1 MDTLPRISPR
11 CQILLVSIFL
21 LSFPQTCIPFDYFEH
36 RFIGNQAFESAREEL
51 HLKTNGVLGPDLDA
65 VTGEPHFDKASGKH
79 SWGLGLNRS
88 ISRKLDDPIETWM
101 VLKFLDLVP
110 VSFGDLPALAGDH
123 AKSVEALKEIL
134 KSFADLKTFP
144 EEQRRFLA
152 TRRQWWDACTWYH
165 REFKPDPTVTKVN
178 ACFDGTMQN
187 TTVLLD
193 SESMERPPSR
203 GYTPSR
209 DELSEFEKLDNYV
222 DLAGQNK
229 THFPRHSWRE
239 YLSHHLTAI
248 NNARKFAARRS
259 SSRDSALP
267 YLYEALVV
275 EGWAQHF
282 LHDSYSAG
290 HIGSKYGWCFPEQ
303 TFPIR
308 FCAPTR
314 NIFQSSHDHFNEQ
327 GMRVTIE
334 SAAPLTFDTDSSL
347 PSGKASRT
355 VPVYRLAFGDRHLF
369 IPEADRYRSLLVRV
383 ATLSLKEVLEAATP
397 SVVQTESELT
407 FKTLCQRWIPLF
419 PIPAEIRS
427 LSETREGEICRSAT
441 EATGSPGDLARWE
454 GRPVD
459 PRLRDHKF
467 EGWKLMGTWGTTW
480 GPYDQLNSNGSL
492 RHSRNSVPAGI
503 FELGYLRPTS
513 AWMPNYLGVGV
524 SLAPTDH
531 LSVYPL
537 SVGWW
542 KQPAD
547 FLTLGGRV
555 NFGMKILEPFTEQN
569 KDDRRR
575 AFFEMSV
582 PLDIIV
588 PIYPPLSFYVRP
600 ELVNF
605 AFKGL
610 AEPGSFQ
617 HLTVGSVF
625 AGTGSLTFGFTLD
638 LANVL

>member
-1 MDTLPRISPR
+1 
-11 CQILLVSIFL
+11 
-21 LSFPQTCIPFDYFEH
+21 LSFPQPCSSFDYFEH
-36 RFIGNQAFESAREEL
+36 RFIGNQAFDNAQEEL
-51 HLKTNGVLGPDLDA
+51 HLKTDGVLGPDLDA
-65 VTGEPHFDKASGKH
+65 VTGEPHFDKASGEH
-79 SWGLGLNRS
+79 RWGLGLNRP
-88 ISRKLDDPIETWM
+88 ISREPNDPIETWM

-110 VSFGDLPALAGDH
+110 ISFGDLPALAGDH

-144 EEQRRFLA
+144 EEHRRFLA

-165 REFKPDPTVTKVN
+165 REFKPDPPVTNVK
-178 ACFDGTMQN
+178 ACFDGTMKK
-187 TTVLLD
+187 TTGLLD
-193 SESMERPPSR
+193 GESMERPPSR
-203 GYTPSR
+203 GYAPSR

-222 DLAGQNK
+222 GLAGQNK
-229 THFPRHSWRE
+229 THFPRHSWQE
-239 YLSHHLTAI
+239 YLSHHQKAI
-248 NNARKFAARRS
+248 DNARKYVVARKNSPPGSDYRE
-259 SSRDSALP
+259 SALP
-267 YLYEALVV
+267 YLYKALVD

-290 HIGSKYGWCFPEQ
+290 HIGSKYGWCFPAQ

-314 NIFQSSHDHFNEQ
+314 NLLQSSHDHFNEQ
-327 GMRVTIE
+327 GMKVTIE
-334 SAAPLTFDTDSSL
+334 SVASLASDTDSSL
-347 PSGKASRT
+347 PSVKASKT
-355 VPVYRLAFGDRHLF
+355 VPVYWLAFGDRHLF
-369 IPEADRYRSLLVRV
+369 IPEADRHRSMLVHV
-383 ATLSLKEVLEAATP
+383 ATLSLKEVLEAATS
-397 SVVQTESELT
+397 SVVQTASAPT
-407 FKTLCQRWIPLF
+407 FQTLCRRWISRF

-427 LSETREGEICRSAT
+427 LSETREGEMCGSAA

-480 GPYDQLNSNGSL
+480 GAYDQLNSNGSL
-492 RHSRNSVPAGI
+492 RHSRNSVPAGT

-513 AWMPNYLGVGV
+513 AWWPNYFGAGVF
-524 SLAPTDH
+524 LAPTNH

-547 FLTLGGRV
+547 FLTLGSRV

-569 KDDRRR
+569 NDDRRR

-600 ELVNF
+600 ELVSF